1 MIWVLRSGFSVLRL
15 IRGEQFAEGPVKG
28 KDAMTLS
35 RTEIQNLL
43 AGWNQAWEQHDL
55 EGVMQLFHEDAVFE
69 NWTGARIR
77 GKDNLEKAWGSWFRN
92 HGGFR
97 FTKEDTFIDEAEQKV
112 LYRWQLEWPSWE
124 SGFEGAHEVRRGVDV
139 LHFKD
144 GKIITKLTYSK
155 TTLEIGGQRIPLS
168 A

>member
-1 MIWVLRSGFSVLRL
+1 MAGNPMMKELTEK
-15 IRGEQFAEGPVKG
+15 IRAFARDRDWEQFHSPKNLAMALSVEVAEVV
-28 KDAMTLS
+28 
-35 RTEIQNLL
+35 EHFQ
-43 AGWNQAWEQHDL
+43 W
-55 EGVMQLFHEDAVFE
+55 LFHEDVLFE

-77 GKDNLEKAWGSWFRN
+77 GRDNLEKAWVSWFKN

-97 FTKEDTFIDEAEQKV
+97 FTEEDTFIDEAEQKV

-124 SGFEGAHEVRRGVDV
+124 SGYEGGHEVRRGVDL

-144 GKIITKLTYSK
+144 GKIIKKLTYCK